1 MLRRLTKRLT
11 GLSKRKGYKMSGRII
26 NNLIEV
32 RQGDS
37 FAIML
42 QVFTCGKPSD
52 LSENIVRMQVRN
64 AQNEKMF
71 ELFGAVVDEKNGK
84 IVLSITPQQSNI
96 MVGDYTC
103 DIQLET
109 AEGSVNTIWPLNVN
123 QVGVFR
129 ITPQI
134 TIKEN

>member
-1 MLRRLTKRLT
+1 
-11 GLSKRKGYKMSGRII
+11 MSGKII

-37 FAIML
+37 FPIML
-42 QVFTCGKPSD
+42 QVFTCGKPAD

-64 AQNEKMF
+64 IQNEKMF
-71 ELFGAVVDEKNGK
+71 ELLGDVVDEKNGK
-84 IVLSITPQQSNI
+84 IVLSITPQQSSI
-96 MVGDYTC
+96 AVGDYKC

-109 AEGSVNTIWPLNVN
+109 TEGSVNTIWPLNVN

-129 ITPQI
+129 ITPQV